1 MEMSDAIDLIGAF
14 LILFGC
20 LGFMMLLCL
29 GVISIVPGKK
39 EDEE

>member
-20 LGFMMLLCL
+20 TGLMMLLCL
-29 GVISIVPGKK
+29 GVLTIIPEKK